1 MEMLKRWASPQN
13 FTIIAVILFMG
24 LIGFSFFSQTK
35 SIRGL
40 EEQIKTAEKRV
51 DSLRNRGE
59 SIQKQ
64 TIISEKKRVENNNFI
79 DVLPD
84 ADLQNAIDSAFVD

>member
-1 MEMLKRWASPQN
+1 MEMLKGWASTRN
-13 FTIIAVILFMG
+13 ITIIVVILFLG
-24 LIGFSFFSQTK
+24 LIGFSFYHQTK

-51 DSLRNRGE
+51 DSLHKRSE

-64 TIISEKKRVENNNFI
+64 TIVSEKKRIENNNFI

-84 ADLQNAIDSAFVD
+84 DDLQNAIDSAFVD